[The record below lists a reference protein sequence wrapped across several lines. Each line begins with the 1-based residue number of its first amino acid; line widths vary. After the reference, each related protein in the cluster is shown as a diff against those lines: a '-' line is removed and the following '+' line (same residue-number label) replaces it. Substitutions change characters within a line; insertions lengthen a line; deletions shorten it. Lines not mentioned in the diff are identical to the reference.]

1 MKMWRRYWG
10 CRAGGEQD
18 ELTMTAGT
26 FALAGWSMFWRR
38 FRKHKLAVAGAAFM
52 LVVTLAALLAPWI
65 VPYNPTE
72 ITDSF
77 AAAPSFQH
85 WLGTDMVGRD
95 MFSRVVYAARIS
107 LSVGIGAVVISA
119 AIGTALGLV
128 SGYFGGWL
136 DGLIMRITD
145 MFMSFP
151 YIMFMLVVASL
162 VGPGLTNIILI
173 LGVLG
178 WPGVARLVRGNVLAI
193 KQSEYVKASVVLGF
207 RTPRIL
213 LRHVLPNTIA
223 PILVYATSGVAGAI
237 LDEAALS
244 FLGLGVQPPDA
255 SWGNMLASA
264 QSISVLSSNPWLWLP
279 PGIMILLCVLS
290 INYIGDAM
298 RDAFDP
304 KSYK

>member
-10 CRAGGEQD
+10 RRAGGEQD
-18 ELTMTAGT
+18 ELMMTAGT

>member
-1 MKMWRRYWG
+1 MKMWRRYWVR
-10 CRAGGEQD
+10 RAGGEQD
-18 ELTMTAGT
+18 ELMMTAGT

-38 FRKHKLAVAGAAFM
+38 FSKHKLAVAGAAFM

>member
-10 CRAGGEQD
+10 RRAGGEQD
-18 ELTMTAGT
+18 ELMMTAGT

-38 FRKHKLAVAGAAFM
+38 FSKHKLAVAGAAFM

-119 AIGTALGLV
+119 AIGTTLGLV

>member
-1 MKMWRRYWG
+1 MKMWRRYG
-10 CRAGGEQD
+10 GRRAGGEQE
-18 ELTMTAGT
+18 ELTVTAGT
-26 FALAGWSMFWRR
+26 IAWAGRSMFWRR
-38 FRKHKLAVAGAAFM
+38 FRKHKLAVAGVAFM
-52 LVVTLAALLAPWI
+52 LVVTLAGLLAPWI

-72 ITDSF
+72 ITNSF
-77 AAAPSFQH
+77 AAAPSSQH
-85 WLGTDMVGRD
+85 WLGSDMVGRD

-107 LSVGIGAVVISA
+107 LSVGLGAVVISA

-151 YIMFMLVVASL
+151 YIMLMLVVASL

-213 LRHVLPNTIA
+213 LKHVLPNTIA

-264 QSISVLSSNPWLWLP
+264 QSISVLSSKPWLWLP